1 MVYYFLY
8 KGIDPFTANDP
19 MQIYQ
24 NILSGRLK
32 FSTSFDPDAKSLVR
46 HLLEHDLSKRYGNL
60 KNGVNDIKNHRLFKG
75 FDWHACL
82 ARSIKPQYI
91 PKVTSSSDTSNF
103 SNYPDSDKLSPSIKS
118 SEDPFLEW

>member
-8 KGIDPFTANDP
+8 KGIDPFTANYP

-60 KNGVNDIKNHRLFKG
+60 KNGIYLIFII
-75 FDWHACL
+75 C
-82 ARSIKPQYI
+82 IM
-91 PKVTSSSDTSNF
+91 NF
-103 SNYPDSDKLSPSIKS
+103 L
-118 SEDPFLEW
+118 L